1 MAYCGAACM
10 QLSDQEAASRCRLAE
25 KVTKNIPIKGL
36 PGMTH
41 KDLGVYGRSWF
52 EKELYYVLPSNFFLV
67 PFAHALLYGVVKD
80 FWDELLPSATG
91 QSAVSGKPGRHSA
104 CICMYQL
111 ALQEERCQSHN
122 HILDCVCHHADVCM
136 NCAS

>member
-10 QLSDQEAASRCRLAE
+10 QLSDKQQASRSRLAE
-25 KVTKNIPIKGL
+25 KVTNNVPIKGQ

-80 FWDELLPSATG
+80 FWDELLPSTTG
-91 QSAVSGKPGRHSA
+91 QSALSGTTVRHFTE
-104 CICMYQL
+104 MKH
-111 ALQEERCQSHN
+111 CQSSPRKLHR
-122 HILDCVCHHADVCM
+122 HKGQRQPSLVILTQI
-136 NCAS
+136 